1 MKEFQEEI
9 IQTFNEMYLVETLN
23 LNNKTILDLGCG
35 KAKITKELK
44 LNGFDRIIYACE
56 NDIIQHKKNLSNNDD
71 IIYKNF
77 PAQDLD
83 FKNELFDMVFMF
95 KSFHHIPSN
104 LMQKA
109 LAEIKR
115 VLKPNGLLYISEPLF
130 QGKQNE
136 LIAIFHNE
144 KEVRKEAFSNIQKA
158 VNEEKFKLF
167 QEIFFNTEIVYE
179 SFEDFKEKHLNLS
192 HNKNTMNKE
201 IHKEL
206 EEKYLEYSKNGKA
219 EFLKPFRVDILQK
232 I

>member
-1 MKEFQEEI
+1 MKEFEDSTV
-9 IQTFNEMYLVETLN
+9 QTFNEMYLIETLN

-44 LNGFDRIIYACE
+44 NNGFNRVVYACE
-56 NDIIQHKKNLSNNDD
+56 NDIVQHNKNLANNDE
-71 IIYKNF
+71 IIYKPF
-77 PAQDLD
+77 SAQDLN
-83 FKNELFDMVFMF
+83 FKDQMFDMVFMF
-95 KSFHHIPSN
+95 KSFHHIPRH

-109 LAEIKR
+109 LDEIKR

-130 QGKQNE
+130 KGKQNE
-136 LIAIFHNE
+136 LIAIFHDE
-144 KEVRKEAFSNIQKA
+144 KEVRKDAFLNIQKA
-158 VNEEKFKLF
+158 VNQEKFKLF

-179 SFEDFKEKHLNLS
+179 SFEDFKQKHLNLS

-201 IHKEL
+201 KLNEL
-206 EEKYLEYSKNGKA
+206 EKKYYEYSKNGKA